1 MASRS
6 KLWPGLSVS
15 SLASEDA
22 GLNVIVRYRPS
33 AVPTAPALAIEGASL
48 RRHYRVFPM
57 AAMRITAAGL
67 RHLEADPT
75 IEYIWPDLPV
85 RAFLDKATPAFH
97 VPEVWALGYTGE
109 GIRVAILDTGIDAN
123 HPDLADR
130 VAASTDLTGE
140 GPHDGHG
147 HGTHVAGIVAGT
159 GAASG
164 GRYKGVA
171 PGARL
176 YAAKVLG
183 ADGGGLTS
191 TVIAGLEWA
200 VEQGVQVVN
209 LSLGSTGSSD
219 GTDALS
225 VACDTV
231 VGRGIVVCV
240 AAGNE
245 GPGEYTIGSPG
256 AARQPITVGAC
267 TLDGQVADFSSRGPT
282 ADGRV
287 KPDTVLPGVSISS
300 CRAAG
305 TQMGAVVDACY
316 TTASGTSMATP
327 MASGLVALLL
337 EAFPG
342 LRPPEVKERLK
353 RTAIDLGF
361 SPYAQGAGRADAL
374 RAYQNEGGPEPPPPE
389 PPPLPPQRPGCLPGL
404 ATLWRKVRP

>member
-6 KLWPGLSVS
+6 KLWPGLSAS
-15 SLASEDA
+15 SPLGPDA
-22 GLNVIVRYRPS
+22 ELNVIVRYRPS
-33 AVPTAPALAIEGASL
+33 VAREAPALAIEGVSVC
-48 RRHYRVFPM
+48 RVYRLFSM
-57 AAMRITAAGL
+57 AAIRVNAAGL
-67 RHLEADPT
+67 RRLEEDPT

-85 RAFLDKATPAFH
+85 RALLDRAVPATRA
-97 VPEVWALGYTGE
+97 PEVWTLGYTGQ

-130 VAASTDLTGE
+130 VASCTDLTGE

-159 GAASG
+159 GAASS

-171 PGARL
+171 PGALL
-176 YAAKVLG
+176 YSAKVLRT
-183 ADGGGLTS
+183 DGGGLTS

-225 VACDTV
+225 VTCDTV

-240 AAGNE
+240 AAGND
-245 GPGEYTIGSPG
+245 GPAEYTIGSPG

-267 TLDGQVADFSSRGPT
+267 TPDGQVAGFSSRGPT
-282 ADGRV
+282 ADGRL
-287 KPDTVLPGVSISS
+287 KPDIVLPGVNIIS
-300 CRAAG
+300 CRATG
-305 TQMGAVVDACY
+305 TRMGAAIDPCY

-327 MASGLVALLL
+327 MASGLSALLL

-342 LRPPEVKERLK
+342 LRPAEIKERLK
-353 RTAIDLGF
+353 RTAVDLGL
-361 SPYAQGAGRADAL
+361 SPYAQGTGRADAL
-374 RAYQNEGGPEPPPPE
+374 RAYRDEGGPQPPPPE
-389 PPPLPPQRPGCLPGL
+389 PPPPPPQRPGCLPGL
-404 ATLWRKVRP
+404 TTLWRRVRP